1 VTSLPFSDRPS
12 LSAEGRR
19 LLEEQLRDRER
30 ALAELEAALHD
41 PERPTETVETYQ
53 RAEQELDRLR
63 SILAS
68 AQSIEDRPD
77 DPSTVELG
85 DRVTIRL
92 EDGGEEESYVV
103 AHPAEA
109 AMADERISVDSPL
122 GRALFGRRVGEV
134 VEVAAPD
141 EPYTCTIVSAAR
153 PASSAN
159 HDG

>member
-1 VTSLPFSDRPS
+1 VTSPPFSDRPS

-30 ALAELEAALHD
+30 ALAELEAALQD
-41 PERPTETVETYQ
+41 PERPTETVESYQ

-68 AQSIEDRPD
+68 AQAIEDRPD

-92 EDGGEEESYVV
+92 QDGGEESYVI

-122 GRALFGRRVGEV
+122 GRALFGRRVGEA
-134 VEVAAPD
+134 VEVAAP
-141 EPYTCTIVSAAR
+141 EKPYTCTIVTATRA
-153 PASSAN
+153 ASSPD

>member
-1 VTSLPFSDRPS
+1 VTSSPFSDRPS

-30 ALAELEAALHD
+30 ALTELEAALHD
-41 PERPTETVETYQ
+41 PERPTETVESYQ
-53 RAEQELDRLR
+53 RVEQELDRLR
-63 SILAS
+63 TILAS
-68 AQSIEDRPD
+68 AQAIEDRPD

-92 EDGGEEESYVV
+92 EDGGEESYVI

-122 GRALFGRRVGEV
+122 GRALFGRRVGEA

-141 EPYTCTIVSAAR
+141 QPYTCTIVTATRA
-153 PASSAN
+153 ASSRN
-159 HDG
+159 HRE